1 MSPEPSTSP
10 GRQDQASA
18 DLGRVSTSMRSEAVT
33 KREKRLAAR
42 EDRKRRAADA
52 QKTARIRKL
61 IAVVVALVVIAALV
75 LILVTSGVF
84 TSLLTPSVGQTVPI
98 EAADHVPENSQ
109 ITWKN
114 RPPSSGPHYPVWSQ
128 NYGVLEQGLA
138 PGYWVHNLEHGA
150 VAVLYNCP
158 DGCPDIVQQLKDLYP
173 NLPKG
178 RNSRGGMPR
187 VIITPYTD
195 MDSKVAAVA
204 WGWLLPLD
212 SVDADRITRFV
223 DARIDRGPECVNLAC
238 P

>member
-1 MSPEPSTSP
+1 
-10 GRQDQASA
+10 
-18 DLGRVSTSMRSEAVT
+18 MRSEAIT

-109 ITWKN
+109 ITWQN

-223 DARIDRGPECVNLAC
+223 DARLDRGPECVNLAC